1 MLRRPCLGTPGEVK
15 GLICRA
21 LKTKGNTPKYGLIYH
36 SSFIG
41 RASARNKGRI
51 SRTLANK
58 CTIASRIDC
67 FSDSPTTV
75 FGEALRKQVEE
86 RLAFYDT
93 GVAPTK
99 NADAMRDALA
109 KYGENAEEGMM
120 DIESDAESD
129 SEDEELETPKVR
141 IHRLLELIG
150 RSRRKTRRRRNRR
163 KIKRTRRTRKR
174 RRR

>member
-1 MLRRPCLGTPGEVK
+1 
-15 GLICRA
+15 
-21 LKTKGNTPKYGLIYH
+21 LIYH

-41 RASARNKGRI
+41 RAGARNKGRI

-58 CTIASRIDC
+58 CSIAARIDN

-99 NADAMRDALA
+99 NVDAMKAAIL
-109 KYGENAEEGMM
+109 KYEDLEV
-120 DIESDAESD
+120 
-129 SEDEELETPKVR
+129 EDEPTIVDAHSDGVEKPKVF
-141 IHRLLELIG
+141 
-150 RSRRKTRRRRNRR
+150 
-163 KIKRTRRTRKR
+163 
-174 RRR
+174 

>member
-1 MLRRPCLGTPGEVK
+1 VQRRLFSGRPLDSRS
-15 GLICRA
+15 LISRA

-36 SSFIG
+36 SSFIS
-41 RASARNKGRI
+41 RAAARNKGRI

-58 CTIASRIDC
+58 CTIAARIDC

-99 NADAMRDALA
+99 NADAMRDALE
-109 KYGENAEEGMM
+109 KYGENAEEGML
-120 DIESDAESD
+120 ESDAESESD
-129 SEDEELETPKVR
+129 DEEVETPQVFQ
-141 IHRLLELIG
+141 LQVPSDPLEGEIQREG
-150 RSRRKTRRRRNRR
+150 
-163 KIKRTRRTRKR
+163 
-174 RRR
+174 